1 MFLLDLLVKDTQK
14 ECMEFK
20 NDTQQIALIRLIIE
34 IFFDTIESL
43 MVFAA
48 IVY

>member
-20 NDTQQIALIRLIIE
+20 NDTQQIALIGLLIE
-34 IFFDTIESL
+34 ICFDTIESL
-43 MVFAA
+43 MVV
-48 IVY
+48 ITL